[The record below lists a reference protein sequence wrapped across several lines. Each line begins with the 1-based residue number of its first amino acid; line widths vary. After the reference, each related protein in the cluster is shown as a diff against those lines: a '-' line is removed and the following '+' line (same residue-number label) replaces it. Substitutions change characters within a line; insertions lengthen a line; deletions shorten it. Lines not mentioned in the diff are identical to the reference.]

1 MSNELALTR
10 FWCNPRSTRLN
21 YLHGH
26 SHAHPSSRL
35 HHQWPPQRIRTLA
48 RISDQH
54 LRSQCPTSHQESSSV
69 HNHYHR
75 TVTDLPIA
83 DLPIAEKPIAEKPV
97 LLKLPVRRLCCQT
110 PTCPQRIFCERLTD
124 PIVHARRTKR
134 QVNTLVSMTVKLGG
148 RAATRLGSLKL
159 LGARTTLLNALK
171 AMPLPIVNKPRIIG
185 VEDFAFK
192 RDHTYGTVIVDLETH
207 KPIDLLPDRQAST
220 LITWSKAHPSVK
232 IVTRDRAKEYAQA
245 ISQGAPRAKQ
255 IVDRFLLTRQH
266 LLDHKTHLSGMV
278 AGGLFALGIIRRH
291 ANPGH
296 ADLHTVILQYP
307 HVFFTGI
314 LAFSYQSDESSQ
326 V

>member
-1 MSNELALTR
+1 MGLSNELDLTR

-21 YLHGH
+21 DLHEH
-26 SHAHPSSRL
+26 CHAHPSSQP
-35 HHQWPPQRIRTLA
+35 HHQRPPQRIRTLT

-83 DLPIAEKPIAEKPV
+83 EKPIAEKPV
-97 LLKLPVRRLCCQT
+97 LLELPVRRSCCQT

-134 QVNTLVSMTVKLGG
+134 QVNTLVSMTVELGG
-148 RAATRLGSLKL
+148 QAAPRLGSGLKL

-220 LITWSKAHPSVK
+220 LITWLKAHPSVK
-232 IVTRDRAKEYAQA
+232 IVTRDRAKEYVQA

-266 LLDHKTHLSGMV
+266 LAGCSRFLLTRQHLS
-278 AGGLFALGIIRRH
+278 
-291 ANPGH
+291 
-296 ADLHTVILQYP
+296 
-307 HVFFTGI
+307 
-314 LAFSYQSDESSQ
+314 
-326 V
+326 